1 LSGTCHIIAISE
13 IRPVRWVDITMTTIK
28 VRALGRER
36 GQATSCV
43 GKGATLGDSVNMVS
57 VWISSGGVRKN
68 ESDI

>member
-1 LSGTCHIIAISE
+1 
-13 IRPVRWVDITMTTIK
+13 MTTIK

-43 GKGATLGDSVNMVS
+43 GKGATLGDSMNMVS